1 MVRTMEAAMA
11 QFAITGGNGRIGRS
25 IIPRL
30 IGHGHQVRSIDI
42 TEAPDDA
49 TWEHVQASIA
59 DRDALAKAVKGAGT
73 LIHLAGVA
81 SERPWNEIVEENIDG
96 TRNALQAAYVAGVP
110 RVMLASSIH
119 AVGRAPASSA
129 RESRILP
136 PRPDTY
142 YGVSKVAMEAL
153 GSLYADQFGMAV
165 VSARICTFAEH
176 PEASRSLATWL
187 SPGDATRLVEA
198 VATLTEPGHRIVW
211 GVSAN
216 RPAWFPLEEGEA
228 IGYFPQD
235 DAVAIAERSGAA
247 IDLPD
252 PEQPLGAPFGDE
264 RHPVGLRW

>member
-30 IGHGHQVRSIDI
+30 LRRGHQVRSIDV

-49 TWEHVQASIA
+49 TWEHVRASIS
-59 DRDALAKAVKGAGT
+59 DRDALAKAVKGADT

-81 SERPWNEIVEENIDG
+81 SERPWSEIVEENIDG
-96 TRNALQAAYVAGVP
+96 TRNTLQAAYVAGVP

-119 AVGRAPASSA
+119 AVGLTPASSA
-129 RESRILP
+129 KDARVLP

-142 YGVSKVAMEAL
+142 YGMSKVAMEAL

-165 VSARICTFAEH
+165 VSARICTFEEL
-176 PEASRSLATWL
+176 PDTSRSLATWL

-198 VATLTEPGHRIVW
+198 VGALTEPGHRIVW

-216 RPAWFPLEEGEA
+216 RPGWFALEEGEA

-235 DAVAIAERSGAA
+235 DAVAIAERSGATLE
-247 IDLPD
+247 LPD
-252 PEQPLGAPFGDE
+252 PDQPLGAPFGDE